1 MKEEISADDIYCTW
15 IESPMGWMAIKANAL
30 GLTSL
35 WFCEAEKRGENRPN
49 AITEQCEQELLEYFS
64 GERKVFSVPLNPE
77 GTPFQKRVW
86 KVLQDLD
93 FGKTASYLDISKI
106 LGDEK
111 LTRAVGSA
119 NGKNPI
125 GIIVPC
131 HRVIGSDGSLTGYA
145 GGMHRKKWLLQ
156 HEGVITQQ
164 ELF

>member
-1 MKEEISADDIYCTW
+1 MKEEASADTIYHTW
-15 IESPMGWMAIKANAL
+15 MESPIGYIEIKADDL
-30 GLTSL
+30 GLTSV
-35 WFCEAEKRGENRPN
+35 WFCEAKQKGENKPN
-49 AITEQCEQELLEYFS
+49 TITQQCEQELHEYFS
-64 GERKVFSVPLNPE
+64 GERKVFTIPLNPE

-86 KVLQDLD
+86 KVLQDLR
-93 FGKTASYLDISKI
+93 FGQSASYLDISKI

-145 GGMHRKKWLLQ
+145 GGMQRKKWLLQ